1 MTDFIRRFASENDS
15 ERSEIKKRKRESDD
29 GRPQKPR
36 VVFDN
41 PPVKKNYKRKSE
53 TDHARP
59 QRPRFDAE
67 NSSESKSHKRKAEH
81 DAEQS
86 VEKRIKQRDTVPFP
100 PPPPP
105 PPKRLPVPKKPQNN
119 ENAKEN
125 APVSSSTLSMYN
137 YTLNL
142 LKQDVKEKSEKLR
155 KSRIMERWEYGRL
168 AQTNEVE
175 CEGDMRCRLMDEALA
190 YIEKKGLEFS
200 PQQKVILRALRV
212 CSYAQFYGDTIQFH
226 LPRLLGLSGTSE
238 IRSELLAFLARRQ
251 GKTTVVTANCACE
264 LVTQP
269 FGHDICIYANNGRA
283 SRLAMMMMYKFV
295 RILSA
300 PEAGFGGRINNLNK
314 NEGMSYMTRWGTI
327 NKVTAFPAKEE
338 NLRGTGSTETTG
350 TVIIDE
356 INYCSPSM
364 VSKIISPTLI
374 RKRVKFVG
382 ITTISGYDS
391 FVTPLADARFPD
403 GRKVMLTLN
412 FEMVCEDCKARGE
425 PEKCKCLM
433 ADLPHWHLSTQL
445 EKLEILMK
453 ADPDTYLREM
463 KNVATDSSITS
474 AFDPRD
480 VAHLRKPECVMR
492 MTEIIAP
499 TIFIAVDPAC
509 GGDMSKMA
517 IVSAIYVESMMIV
530 SVYLLRVFV
539 SKIAPVRNSARTA
552 STYFRSPSSN
562 ATYRFV
568 SCTSPSK
575 KFRTDARE

>member
-1 MTDFIRRFASENDS
+1 MTDFIRRHAYDEQSVSD
-15 ERSEIKKRKRESDD
+15 ERSENKRRRRDEPVKPAAMPFKSSVMFMNPPTINANGGDDKKRKRDQDERS
-29 GRPQKPR
+29 GTPLRPR
-36 VVFDN
+36 VA
-41 PPVKKNYKRKSE
+41 PTATAQQAKPSKKRPTGALESLADDEVDHRQKRE
-53 TDHARP
+53 R
-59 QRPRFDAE
+59 R
-67 NSSESKSHKRKAEH
+67 
-81 DAEQS
+81 
-86 VEKRIKQRDTVPFP
+86 VP
-100 PPPPP
+100 PPPPM
-105 PPKRLPVPKKPQNN
+105 PPKHPAPAKRIGAAPVND
-119 ENAKEN
+119 ENAKN
-125 APVSSSTLSMYN
+125 NVPSPVSTLSMYN
-137 YTLNL
+137 YTLSL
-142 LKQDVKEKSEKLR
+142 LKQDVKEKSDKIR
-155 KSRIMERWEYGRL
+155 RSRIMERWEYGRL
-168 AQTNEVE
+168 AATSEIE

-190 YIEKKGLEFS
+190 YIEKKGLEYS
-200 PQQKVILRALRV
+200 PAQKVILKALRV

-226 LPRLLGLSGTSE
+226 LPRLLGASGISE

-251 GKTTVVTANCACE
+251 GKSTIVSVNCACE

-269 FGHDICIYANNGRA
+269 FGHDICVYANNGRA
-283 SRLAMMMMYKFV
+283 SRLVMMLVYKFV

-300 PEAGFGGRINNLNK
+300 PDAGFGGRINNLNK

-327 NKVTAFPAKEE
+327 NKLTAFPAKEE
-338 NLRGTGSTETTG
+338 NLRGTGSTENTG

-356 INYCSPSM
+356 INYCAPSM
-364 VSKIISPTLI
+364 VSKIIAPTLI

-445 EKLEILMK
+445 EKLEILMA

-463 KNVATDSSITS
+463 KNVATDSSITP

-480 VAHLRKPECVMR
+480 VAHLRKPDCVMR

-499 TIFIAVDPAC
+499 TIFVSVDPAC

-517 IVSAIYVESMMIV
+517 IVSAIYVDSMMIV
-530 SVYLLRVFV
+530 SVYSFSVAVVVGVVLLSR
-539 SKIAPVRNSARTA
+539 SNTAPVR
-552 STYFRSPSSN
+552 
-562 ATYRFV
+562 
-568 SCTSPSK
+568 
-575 KFRTDARE
+575 